1 MTEIGERIIDLLKQG
16 KTIPQIMRLCKVGSF
31 AVQKYRA
38 IYRGEY
44 SDELGKK
51 IMDLTKQGKTVPQIM
66 DLCKVGKYTVQ
77 MCRAVYREK
86 HEDELA
92 LPEGWMP
99 KVTEKEIR
107 LRKEAV
113 TAQKIDQIRAE
124 IRVGDKIPLQSLK
137 IAEMVFGTEP
147 ANGRKTTG
155 IVVST
160 SNRRFCIVELSN
172 GAKECVL
179 WADLV
184 TQRRVQ
190 KEVEGKKA

>member
-1 MTEIGERIIDLLKQG
+1 MTELGEKIFSLCAQGRTTKEIVDLCG
-16 KTIPQIMRLCKVGSF
+16 VSGTTAR
-31 AVQKYRA
+31 KYR
-38 IYRGEY
+38 R
-44 SDELGKK
+44 
-51 IMDLTKQGKTVPQIM
+51 
-66 DLCKVGKYTVQ
+66 
-77 MCRAVYREK
+77 RYREK
-86 HEDELA
+86 HPGGALTLRNILPKATKKDTEL
-92 LPEGWMP
+92 WQQ
-99 KVTEKEIR
+99 
-107 LRKEAV
+107 AV
-113 TAQKIDQIRAE
+113 TAQEIARIRRE

-147 ANGRKTTG
+147 TNGRRTTG